1 MLSKEQE
8 EMALLEIKNI
18 AVSINTEMLFLVD
31 EGTILSD
38 SYSQDRADDYLNSL
52 SEFMNTLT
60 IAIKAMDY
68 PINQLLKSKGIAFSP
83 VILF

>member
-1 MLSKEQE
+1 VLSKEQE

-52 SEFMNTLT
+52 SEFAGTLT
-60 IAIKAMDY
+60 LAIKAMEY
-68 PINQLLKSKGIAFSP
+68 PVNQLFRDEK
-83 VILF
+83 

>member
-52 SEFMNTLT
+52 SEFADTLT
-60 IAIKAMDY
+60 LAIKSMEY
-68 PINQLLKSKGIAFSP
+68 PVNQLFRDEK
-83 VILF
+83 